1 MCVDAHPCV
10 RSSCLEDNTTWDLVG
25 DMEKVRAA
33 LGIDKW
39 QVFGGSWGSTLALA
53 YAETHPDRV
62 TELVLRG
69 IFMIRKKEIDWC
81 VCPVCALSV
90 CPEGVCA
97 LSVCV
102 CAVQVLPGGCIVH
115 LPGCVGEVLG
125 ADPRGGEG

>member
-69 IFMIRKKEIDWC
+69 IFMIRKKELDWC

-90 CPEGVCA
+90 CVC
-97 LSVCV
+97 SERVCV
-102 CAVQVLPGGCIVH
+102 CCAGSTRRVH
-115 LPGCVGEVLG
+115 RLSSRM
-125 ADPRGGEG
+125 RGRSTWSRSQRRRGVTW